1 MKTYTLDLKNR
12 KGRHLK
18 VTLQVQSFP
27 NNGGVKKYRM
37 LIVESSE
44 PCIFGPIGS
53 GYYSTGEAVSK
64 VEHQE
69 DKSIV
74 FGNGEI
80 NRQGTYPFVLW
91 PENPTGKNDRF
102 LFTLPN
108 FNPKDFQS

>member
-1 MKTYTLDLKNR
+1 MKTYTLNLKNS
-12 KGRHLK
+12 KGRELI
-18 VTLQVQSFP
+18 VTLQVESFP
-27 NNGGVKKYRM
+27 NNGGVKKYKM
-37 LIVESSE
+37 SIIESSE

-74 FGNGEI
+74 FGNGEVK
-80 NRQGTYPFVLW
+80 RQYSYPFVLW
-91 PENPTGKNDRF
+91 PENATGKNDRY

-108 FNPKDFQS
+108 LNKKDFQ